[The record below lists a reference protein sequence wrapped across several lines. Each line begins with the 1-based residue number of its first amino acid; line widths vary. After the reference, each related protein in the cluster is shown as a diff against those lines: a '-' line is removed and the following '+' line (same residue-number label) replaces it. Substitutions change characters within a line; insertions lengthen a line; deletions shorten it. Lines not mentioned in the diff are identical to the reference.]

1 MQEIL
6 PSEHNKSHVPLALLG
21 AVVMALLVFLAI
33 PITQH
38 LENTRVELMQF
49 REAMTI
55 TPPPP
60 MVLPPTPEKVQ
71 PKESEPRPEFKQ
83 ELQDFSLSQLELSLK
98 PGISGALKI
107 GPADHGFASEVDA
120 IGEIQKLFTFAD
132 MESAPRII
140 NKPRIAYPR
149 ELIRR
154 GIREGRVLAR
164 IEIDT
169 RGRAR
174 VLEIISASE
183 PRLIPAAKEVIRK
196 ARFTAP
202 KVGGRLQKVHG
213 EWPIILRA
221 P

>member
-107 GPADHGFASEVDA
+107 GPADHGFASELDA

-132 MESAPRII
+132 LESAPRII

-154 GIREGRVLAR
+154 GIREGRVLVR

-174 VLEIISASE
+174 VIEIISASE

>member
-132 MESAPRII
+132 LESAPRII

-154 GIREGRVLAR
+154 GIREGRVLVR

-174 VLEIISASE
+174 VIEIISASE

-213 EWPIILRA
+213 EWPIIMRA